1 MLSKAANNA
10 DETSTTPTINTEHSI
25 FVLIAQRMR
34 PESGKYRPNP
44 KNFVKFTV
52 SESHTYPSGISRWR
66 ETADLLSSSSSF
78 IAPLRHPTYIHSYT
92 YKNTISPI

>member
-10 DETSTTPTINTEHSI
+10 DETSTTPTINTENS
-25 FVLIAQRMR
+25 VLIAQRIR

-52 SESHTYPSGISRWR
+52 SESHTYPSGGSR
-66 ETADLLSSSSSF
+66 
-78 IAPLRHPTYIHSYT
+78 
-92 YKNTISPI
+92 